1 MTQHLEDLPWNDEP
15 ADNDVVPGSEEP
27 DPAEVVGTEDD
38 PARRDTSLP
47 GRLDI
52 GVDHIDTLDERLA
65 EEVQDRTV
73 REQDPEAGE
82 LQAPESGEDGFDAS
96 LGEDDQGGPLEDR
109 DAPAEEAAIHVVSDD
124 RDL

>member
-1 MTQHLEDLPWNDEP
+1 MTEHPEDLPWNDEP
-15 ADNDVVPGSEEP
+15 ADTDVFPGSTEP

-47 GRLDI
+47 RRLDI

-65 EEVQDRTV
+65 EEVPDRTLS
-73 REQDPEAGE
+73 EQDPEAGE
-82 LQAPESGEDGFDAS
+82 LQAPESGEDDFDAP
-96 LGEDDQGGPLEDR
+96 LAERDQEDPIESR
-109 DAPAEEAAIHVVSDD
+109 DAPAEEAAIHVVPDD